1 MILELQCHYLLTSV
15 FAIFSRQHAKYF
27 SDIFFKILGY
37 LKNTWTNFS
46 LICTYLN
53 AFLMLKPN
61 MVMKIWI
68 EKKMKCCLL
77 LTPTWRVKYTRH
89 GSYSFF
95 VLLKFDVFPPPQFQ
109 RLVTRTADP
118 IPVISV
124 LIWMHFSYGI

>member
-1 MILELQCHYLLTSV
+1 MILNYSVITCAQVYLLSSV
-15 FAIFSRQHAKYF
+15 DSIPSIFWHF
-27 SDIFFKILGY
+27 LKILGCV
-37 LKNTWTNFS
+37 KNTWTNTR
-46 LICTYLN
+46 LVCTHLN

-68 EKKMKCCLL
+68 EKKKMKCCLL

-95 VLLKFDVFPPPQFQ
+95 VLLKFDVFPPQFQ